1 MTFSAPAQPDSGVII
16 GLPCFELV
24 LLGIVLAFI
33 SCGRD
38 GRPIRE
44 QGNSPLL
51 RSWTT

>member
-16 GLPCFELV
+16 GLPRFELV